1 MAYNHTLQQKYKP
14 HFQLHKNLVLRQHK
28 LLNKSRHYGNERLQD
43 SDVLP
48 NPRTGYILDWKITEP
63 QNMSRN
69 IHDFVDLKKKK
80 IALGNN
86 ILYSGSSR
94 KGRYNSTGRVSS
106 QKASRKTDAG
116 LSPWWGRDFSPSQ
129 LPVQTL
135 IQCLHSLR
143 VQLHALTSVCGLK
156 LPNTSSHT
164 GHTASTDNTSPTF
177 YPGHTT
183 NTDTSPTFTL
193 ATPQALTTPVQPSPW
208 PHHKHWHQSNL
219 HPGHTTSTDN
229 TSPTFTLAT
238 LQTLTT
244 PVQPSPWPH
253 HKHWQHQSNCHPVN
267 IDNTSPTFTLATPTT
282 PVWPATLQLGSTKNT
297 DTSPTFTLAT
307 LQTLTTPV

>member
-1 MAYNHTLQQKYKP
+1 MCSACTPALPAQRIAEHNNHKQYPLSHTCSHSNKSTLFFFFVIFVCEKLEYFHIFFIFHFVLSETNFYMASRKMAYNHTLQQKYKP
-14 HFQLHKNLVLRQHK
+14 HFQLPKNLVLRQHK

-116 LSPWWGRDFSPSQ
+116 LSPWCGRDFSPSQ

-135 IQCLHSLR
+135 IQCLHSLC
-143 VQLHALTSVCGLK
+143 VHLHALTSVCGLK

-177 YPGHTT
+177 
-183 NTDTSPTFTL
+183 TL
-193 ATPQALTTPVQPSPW
+193 ATP
-208 PHHKHWHQSNL
+208 
-219 HPGHTTSTDN
+219 
-229 TSPTFTLAT
+229 
-238 LQTLTT
+238 QTLTT

-253 HKHWQHQSNCHPVN
+253 HKH
-267 IDNTSPTFTLATPTT
+267 
-282 PVWPATLQLGSTKNT
+282 
-297 DTSPTFTLAT
+297 
-307 LQTLTTPV
+307 